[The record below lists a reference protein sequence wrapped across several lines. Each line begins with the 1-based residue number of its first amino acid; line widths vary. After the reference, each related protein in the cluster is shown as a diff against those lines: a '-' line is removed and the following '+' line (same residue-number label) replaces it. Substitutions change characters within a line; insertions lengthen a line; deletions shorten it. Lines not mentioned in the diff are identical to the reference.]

1 MDNLDDKLINVIVK
15 YTVQGQDTA
24 QTSSKKTKDT
34 FMRDMDEMLSAFQK
48 LRSEGIRTWEDLAKN
63 MDKLDLSKVS
73 DEFKQ
78 PFLEAAQ
85 TLANY
90 ESLYEQANPGKS
102 GGPLDPQAPRKYG
115 QELQTVEQG
124 LQRLKSTA
132 RDLGEVGSFLAV
144 SGGLITGPA
153 LLNASNYVKTL
164 GEITPLTAEWLSY
177 QRSLEQS
184 NLRIGEATTQAILPA
199 YRMTAEFMEKV
210 ASVVQQNPWLVQA
223 AVYAGGAMVAIG
235 GTMRIVSEI
244 TKVVAEIGLLL
255 ARLELNQ
262 AKAAANQFGGYGGG
276 EYLPG
281 GAGSLAGS
289 QLGTLGTVT
298 LLASCVIIGAELG
311 EALGNYLGKT
321 FYGDEWQQQNVGD
334 ALVTLIRIFQL
345 PWALLASLLDKIDPS
360 LKGVAQGLMEVLN
373 NVQEFTGKLFGAN
386 QYKEPETNPLLDQNA
401 MISQQMVE
409 AYISFQKQL
418 NAAQENYSAQR
429 KDIIEQYERQIA
441 ESTER
446 YQSQRADII
455 NNYNEQSRR
464 ASENFARSQAQAQ
477 EAYERQRAQIIS
489 GAQEAERKAQA
500 SYQSSVQ
507 RAAQQHKLE
516 LQRME
521 QDHNARMW
529 EAAANRDALALVKEQ
544 ESYDTER
551 SRKEQDYRIQ
561 EQQRREDFQRQQAE
575 IRANAQQQLADLKAN
590 HERQR
595 AEQRAEFQRQQ
606 AEAAAQLQK
615 NLARLDESHKREM
628 EKLAS
633 QEKEKLKKLD
643 EGYKKQV
650 DQIQT
655 AFVDRL
661 RSMDAAILGDT
672 QAFTR
677 YMQEQAVNFQN
688 WLNQFKAQANA
699 QLPSTTNAPQGA
711 LGIRVGAGAG
721 RQWGGYASFM
731 GPGET
736 GSEEFVMSHATT
748 RMAEA
753 LVGARLNQANLIQ
766 GIMAGKNVSGGSSS
780 RSVQI
785 IVQSRNLTL
794 SEIRAQVDQV
804 FNQRISDLLPAFGV

>member
-1 MDNLDDKLINVIVK
+1 MDNLDDKLINVIIK
-15 YTVQGQDTA
+15 YAVQGDDA
-24 QTSSKKTKDT
+24 AVSSSKKTKDN
-34 FMRDMDEMLSAFQK
+34 FAKDMNEMLSAFQK
-48 LRSEGIRTWEDLAKN
+48 LRAEGIRTWEDLAKN
-63 MDKLDLSKVS
+63 LDKLDLSKVS

-78 PFLEAAQ
+78 PFTEVAGVF
-85 TLANY
+85 ANY
-90 ESLYEQANPGKS
+90 EALFEQANPGKP
-102 GGPLDPQAPRKYG
+102 GGPLDPQAPRKYA
-115 QELQTVEQG
+115 EEIQTVEQG
-124 LQRLKSTA
+124 LQRMKSTA

-184 NLRIGEATTQAILPA
+184 NLRIGESTTQAILPA
-199 YRMTAEFMEKV
+199 YRATAEFMEKV
-210 ASVVQQNPWLVQA
+210 AAVIQQNPWLVQA

-262 AKAAANQFGGYGGG
+262 AKSVANQYGGYSGG

-281 GAGSLAGS
+281 GAGSAAGS
-289 QLGTLGTVT
+289 ALGTLGAVT
-298 LLASCVIIGAELG
+298 LIASSVIIGAELG
-311 EALGNYLGKT
+311 AALGNYLGKT
-321 FYGDEWQQQNVGD
+321 IYGDEYQQQNVGD
-334 ALVTLIRIFQL
+334 ALVTLMRIFQL
-345 PWALLASLLDKIDPS
+345 PWALLASLLDKMDPS
-360 LKGVAQGLMEVLN
+360 MRGLAQGIMEALN
-373 NVQEFTGKLFGAN
+373 GVQEFVGKLTGAS
-386 QYKEPETNPLLDQNA
+386 QYKTEEKTTSPLLEQNE
-401 MISQQMVE
+401 MITQQMVE
-409 AYISFQKQL
+409 AYISFQKQI

-429 KDIIEQYERQIA
+429 KEIIEQYESQIA
-441 ESTER
+441 DSTAR
-446 YQSQRADII
+446 YASQRADII
-455 NNYNEQSRR
+455 NSYNEQSRR

-477 EAYERQRAQIIS
+477 EAYERQRAEIIS
-489 GAQEAERKAQA
+489 SAQEAEAKAVS
-500 SYQSSVQ
+500 SYQTSSA
-507 RAAQQHKLE
+507 RAAQAHRLE

-521 QDHNARMW
+521 QDHNSRLW
-529 EAAANRDALALVKEQ
+529 EAAANRDALALVKEN
-544 ESYDTER
+544 ESYNTER
-551 SRKEQDYRIQ
+551 SRKEEDFRIQ
-561 EQQRREDFQRQQAE
+561 EAQRREDFQRQIAE

-595 AEQRAEFQRQQ
+595 AEQRAEFERQQ
-606 AEAAAQLQK
+606 AEAQAQLQK

-628 EKLAS
+628 EKLAQ

-655 AFVDRL
+655 AFIDRL
-661 RSMDAAILGDT
+661 RSLDAAILGDT

-677 YMQEQAVNFQN
+677 YMQDQAIQFQN
-688 WLNQFKAQANA
+688 WLNQYKAQANA
-699 QLPSTTNAPQGA
+699 QLPSTTRSNTNSV
-711 LGIRVGAGAG
+711 GIRVNQG

-736 GSEEFVMSHATT
+736 GSDEFVMSHATT
-748 RMAEA
+748 KMAED

-766 GIMAGKNVSGGSSS
+766 GIMAGKNISGGSGS

-804 FNQRISDLLPAFGV
+804 FNQRLSDLLPAFGV